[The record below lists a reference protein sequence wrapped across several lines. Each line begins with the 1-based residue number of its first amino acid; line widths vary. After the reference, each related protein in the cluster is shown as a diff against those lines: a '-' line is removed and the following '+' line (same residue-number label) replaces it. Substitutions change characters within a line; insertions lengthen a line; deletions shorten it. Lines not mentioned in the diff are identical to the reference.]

1 MEAKAFVLDEKL
13 VKPWSSAESHP
24 DGPRGLSPAAPRGP
38 ALPGLEGPQRSPRRG
53 LELSTGALHRPEH
66 RSPGHELPAREL
78 QEEPLLRMLGA
89 LSAEAPGERRNTG
102 RAGGRRGLPGVAG
115 GPDSA
120 HGGPLPPGEDAPAA
134 LTPGLRRVPHGRG
147 RSSPCTPTGSVHSQ
161 GGREPHCSRP
171 PSLVC
176 AMTSIPSQ
184 KQNIV

>member
-1 MEAKAFVLDEKL
+1 M
-13 VKPWSSAESHP
+13 SSSSGSCSARLGRTTEEPETRPGAEH
-24 DGPRGLSPAAPRGP
+24 GGP
-38 ALPGLEGPQRSPRRG
+38 APPRAPEPGTRAS
-53 LELSTGALHRPEH
+53 
-66 RSPGHELPAREL
+66 SPGASGRAFAAHA
-78 QEEPLLRMLGA
+78 GCA
-89 LSAEAPGERRNTG
+89 VCGDPGGETQHG
-102 RAGGRRGLPGVAG
+102 AGGRRGLPGVAG

-120 HGGPLPPGEDAPAA
+120 NGGPLPPGEDAPAA